1 VCPQAKKS
9 KSERGGIEKA
19 ATDVDTK
26 AFANSKNFFKA
37 MQAEA
42 DRYGSSR
49 NLSACLPLYLREMP
63 SASTRDPLGTTHT
76 GAFKIGPGHMVARGQ

>member
-1 VCPQAKKS
+1 MACPRMLLRYISVCPQAKKS

-42 DRYGSSR
+42 DR
-49 NLSACLPLYLREMP
+49 
-63 SASTRDPLGTTHT
+63 
-76 GAFKIGPGHMVARGQ
+76 